1 MIVMKTI
8 VCANYQNEMILGAD
22 LQAGS
27 VSHGTVT
34 LQLNSVFRRRAENEN
49 VLGYVL
55 SVKLR
60 EEADRF
66 PNYRDMFLYPS
77 FIAQILQFS
86 RECALFGICADDL
99 PEDTVLSKELKE
111 IIRTALQMPL
121 SEKTSAKSVEAGM
134 EKLRKKETVSIWP
147 YFEKDIWNYRILQKL
162 KQIYPPAAVSNCDPV
177 RILRHSATPRTE
189 IEAIAQD
196 ICTKGVP
203 CTVILT
209 NMKAQFPVV
218 EEVFGRFNIPFSAV
232 QEELSLHVTD
242 IFAALAEFALR
253 KDTGSFL
260 DAAAADAFPRPCPD
274 HVLAFMRQTMDDLRF
289 SDAIVPLLRSSIFKR
304 EAENASRMI
313 TQSEIWMDSVRE
325 ETELLLSAENSTD
338 ALIKAFRV
346 LQRSPYL
353 KEKTELQAA
362 MRIRSFLSET
372 LPLVRNDGDIRFI
385 LDSVRLMSFS
395 ASRSVSDFCV
405 VTDLTH
411 PVPAKQTA
419 YVVGCSGQ
427 NYPGYSGASGLF
439 DEIYLQKVP
448 GYPSAEE
455 RYSAYTEQL
464 EWILTS
470 AEKEL
475 VFSCS
480 DTDYEGREIQIAFE
494 VESMFKKDAEQWKLL
509 KLRPKKPRP
518 ASLMPATAQKLF
530 APEGYIYGSI
540 STIERW
546 FQCAYSYFIQS
557 GLKLRAPESTVL
569 EAAPIG
575 TIQHAVME
583 HALNTYHKTYAD
595 IDEEEITGFLKQC
608 FDALG
613 SLHPRD
619 GHLFEMTMK
628 RMETGLRHSLTVLR
642 DFESCTS
649 FVPAEAERSFKD
661 QQITPSV
668 RLRGT
673 IDRVDDYR
681 GEMLRII
688 DYKSSVHT
696 MSPSR
701 FSAGL
706 QLQLPTY
713 AYIAE
718 MLYGL
723 KIAGTY
729 YFSMQDS
736 SFEIEAAKVS
746 RDVMTE
752 TDMSEE
758 ELFTRMI
765 KSRMLKGWT
774 FMDRYTELDDGG
786 THISMKKNLYSFEAV
801 KESLLELYDYFS
813 SAVLDGQIAA
823 EPVEGACTFCDCRG
837 ICLFHGQN
845 RKLPVITQLKKGD
858 TDEA

>member
-1 MIVMKTI
+1 MKTI
-8 VCANYQNEMILGAD
+8 VCANYQNEMILGTG
-22 LQAGS
+22 LKAGT
-27 VSHGTVT
+27 VNHGTAAV
-34 LQLNSVFRRRAENEN
+34 QLSSIFRRRPENDS
-49 VLGYVL
+49 VLGFVL
-55 SVKLR
+55 SMKLR
-60 EEADRF
+60 EESGRF
-66 PNYRDMFLYPS
+66 PNYRDMFIYPA
-77 FIAQILQFS
+77 FISEILQFA
-86 RECALFGICADDL
+86 RECALFGISADDL
-99 PEDTVLSKELKE
+99 PEDNVLSAELKE
-111 IIRTALQMPL
+111 IIRMALQMPL
-121 SEKTSAKSVEAGM
+121 SEKESARSVEAGM
-134 EKLRKKETVSIWP
+134 KKLQDMENVSIWP

-162 KQIYPPAAVSNCDPV
+162 KQVFPPALVQDNDPV
-177 RILRHSATPRTE
+177 KILRHSATPRTE

-196 ICTKGVP
+196 ICIRGVP
-203 CTVILT
+203 CNVILT
-209 NMKAQFPVV
+209 NMNAQLPVV
-218 EEVFGRFNIPFSAV
+218 EEVFGRFRIPFSSV
-232 QEELSLHVTD
+232 QQELSLHVTN
-242 IFAALAEFALR
+242 IFAALAEFALK
-253 KDTGSFL
+253 KDTDSFL
-260 DAAAADAFPRPCPD
+260 DAAAADAFPRYCPD

-289 SDAIVPLLRSSIFKR
+289 SDEIVPLLSSSIFKR
-304 EAENASRMI
+304 EAQNASRMI
-313 TQSEIWMDSVRE
+313 SASREWMDSVRDE
-325 ETELLLSAENSTD
+325 ISLLLSAEDSIS
-338 ALIKAFRV
+338 ALKNAFRV

-353 KEKTELQAA
+353 KVRTELHAA

-372 LPLVRNDGDIRFI
+372 LPLAKNDGDIRFI

-395 ASRSVSDFCV
+395 ASRSVSDFCT
-405 VTDLTH
+405 VTDLCH
-411 PVPAKQTA
+411 PVPAKAAA

-427 NYPGYSGASGLF
+427 NYPGYTGASGLF
-439 DEIYLQKVP
+439 DEIYLQKIT

-455 RYSAYTEQL
+455 RYSAYTDQL
-464 EWILTS
+464 EWIMTS

-480 DTDYEGREIQIAFE
+480 DTDYEGREIQLAFE
-494 VESMFKKDAEQWKLL
+494 VEAMFSGKPEPWKLL
-509 KLRPKKPRP
+509 KLRPKKARP
-518 ASLMPATAQKLF
+518 AALMPATAQKLF
-530 APEGYIYGSI
+530 APQGYIYGSI

-583 HALNTYHKTYAD
+583 IAVNDYHKDYAD
-595 IDEEEITGFLKQC
+595 IPEAEITAFLEKC
-608 FDALG
+608 FGALG

-619 GHLFEMTMK
+619 GHMFEMTMK

-649 FVPAEAERSFKD
+649 FIPEKAERSFAD
-661 QQITPSV
+661 QQITPHV

-673 IDRVDDYR
+673 IDRLDEYR
-681 GEMLRII
+681 GEMLRVI

-701 FSAGL
+701 FAAGL

-713 AYIAE
+713 ACIAE
-718 MLYGL
+718 TLYGL

-746 RDVMTE
+746 RDILTE

-758 ELFTRMI
+758 ELFARMI

-774 FMDRYTELDDGG
+774 FLDRYTELDDGG
-786 THISMKKNLYSFEAV
+786 THISMKKNLYSFDAV
-801 KESLLELYDYFS
+801 KNCLLELYDYFS
-813 SAVLDGQIAA
+813 EAVLDGQIAA

-845 RKLPVITQLKKGD
+845 RKLPVLTQLKKGD
-858 TDEA
+858 NDAA